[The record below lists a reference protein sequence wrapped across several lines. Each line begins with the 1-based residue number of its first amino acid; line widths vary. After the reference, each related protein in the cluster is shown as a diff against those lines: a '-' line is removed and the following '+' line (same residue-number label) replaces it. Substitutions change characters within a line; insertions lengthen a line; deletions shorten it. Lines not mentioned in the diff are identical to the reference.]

1 MRAVNISHVSKHN
14 MLAMLRQE
22 RCRTLTERMRKEREL
37 SPTVS
42 DYAALL
48 SMAQKQFGID
58 RDAARE
64 RYGSFDYGQWADL
77 LEGRA

>member
-1 MRAVNISHVSKHN
+1 
-14 MLAMLRQE
+14 
-22 RCRTLTERMRKEREL
+22 MRKEREL